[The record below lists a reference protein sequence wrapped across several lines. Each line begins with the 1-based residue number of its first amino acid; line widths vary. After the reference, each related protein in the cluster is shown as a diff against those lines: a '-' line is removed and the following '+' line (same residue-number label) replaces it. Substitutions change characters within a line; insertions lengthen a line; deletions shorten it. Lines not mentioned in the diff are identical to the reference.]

1 MRGAAAACIL
11 LILGCDS
18 APPAPVAPSSCKP
31 EAPFQLS
38 ARLIGDPQAGSTCG
52 LIVTVTALADGDV
65 TVQVSLP
72 TGVSR
77 VRGDSSFAG
86 PLRKGEARELKLDVS
101 VTDTRRREIHVYGS
115 LAAQGFRCAGA
126 TTIVLNEDGSTPPSR
141 GTQKR
146 NARGESILEFQAE

>member
-18 APPAPVAPSSCKP
+18 APPPPVAPSTCKP

-38 ARLIGDPQAGSTCG
+38 ARLIGEPRAGSTCG
-52 LIVTVTALADGDV
+52 LIVSFTALADGDAA
-65 TVQVSLP
+65 VQVSLP
-72 TGVSR
+72 DGVSL
-77 VRGDSSFAG
+77 VRGDSTYAG
-86 PLRKGEARELKLDVS
+86 PLRKGEVRELKLDVS
-101 VTDTRRREIHVYGS
+101 VADTRRREIQVYGS
-115 LAAQGFRCAGA
+115 LAAQGFRFAGA